1 MSKARSYK
9 NEPFIGF
16 EKQSYSV
23 MKDDF
28 VHEKLLTV
36 KTNIQSTNG
45 GVNLKESLSQKGEA
59 LTSTGESKLWFY
71 LRNNGSLY
79 TKVLPNA
86 ITLAYDHGVQV
97 TNGRSFNWFGAVDTN
112 RTLSTNV
119 WRLGVEIFDAAGKW
133 SCNNALQLNQSD
145 RKLTWLHKSWLS
157 HNEWFFNR
165 THTCDLSGKAVTGAG
180 WLVAYRRRGEESND
194 FSARFELTGY
204 SNAEELK
211 KSLWEGNKV
220 TLNWVHAHKGRCAHG
235 LEVIFCLIFS
245 SQATLIK
252 SL

>member
-9 NEPFIGF
+9 TEPFISF

-45 GVNLKESLSQKGEA
+45 GVNLKESLSTKGEA

-71 LRNNGSLY
+71 LKNNGSLY

-86 ITLAYDHGVQV
+86 ITLAYDHGIQV
-97 TNGRSFNWFGAVDTN
+97 INGRSFNWFGGVDTN
-112 RTLSTNV
+112 RALSANV
-119 WRLGVEIFDAAGKW
+119 WKIGVEVFDAAGKW
-133 SCNNALQLNQSD
+133 SLSNALQLSQND
-145 RKLTWLHKSWLS
+145 RQLTWLNKLWVSQ
-157 HNEWFFNR
+157 NEWFFNK
-165 THTCDLSGKAVTGAG
+165 THTIDLSGKAVKNAG
-180 WLVAYRRRGEESND
+180 FLVAYRRKGEESND
-194 FSARFELTGY
+194 FTVRSELSGY
-204 SNAEELK
+204 SNVEELK

-220 TLNWVHAHKGRCAHG
+220 TLNWVHAHKGKCAHG
-235 LEVIFCLIFS
+235 LEVKIFFNFS
-245 SQATLIK
+245 SQVILARLH
-252 SL
+252 